1 VLEAPAHTANPPATP
16 SEAPPEAPAP
26 APAPRGGLLFT
37 AFEPSGDE
45 HAAAVIA
52 ELRRRHPNLPMYAWG
67 GPKMERAGATIIE
80 RTGDDAV
87 MGMPGI
93 QKIIDHHRI
102 NNRIDDWLRDHPV
115 AVHLPV
121 DSPAANTPICE
132 IAKKRYCKVVHLI
145 APQIWAWGRWR
156 IHRLRRITDLVL
168 CMLPFEEVFFHK
180 RRVPA
185 RFIGHFLFDKPI
197 DTQELDR
204 RSAIFGDGEPRIAM
218 MPGSRPDE
226 LVRHFPVLL
235 DSYRALKKLHP
246 GAVGVVAATSDRVAA
261 QLKDMAKQTR
271 GGWPESLRIFV
282 QDTDAIIHWCQLALV
297 KSGTVTLQVAKHNR
311 PMVVFYRKSN
321 PIMFLL
327 ARTILSTKLFSLPN
341 VLARRRIVPELI
353 PHFGGPK
360 RIVRAADA
368 LLRDPSLAQAQRT
381 ALAEVVSTF
390 SNRNAASNAADAIEQ
405 VAGLVNVAA

>member
-1 VLEAPAHTANPPATP
+1 VLEAPAQDTP
-16 SEAPPEAPAP
+16 VTAPPKPSA
-26 APAPRGGLLFT
+26 GGLLFT

-67 GPKMERAGATIIE
+67 GPKMELAGATIIE

-102 NNRIDDWLRDHPV
+102 NARIDDWLRDHPV

-132 IAKKRYCKVVHLI
+132 IAKRRYCKVVHLV

-156 IHRLRRITDLVL
+156 IHKLRRLTDLVL
-168 CMLPFEEVFFHK
+168 CMLPFEETFFHK

-197 DTQELDR
+197 NTEELDR
-204 RSAIFGDGEPRIAM
+204 RSSIFGDGEPRIAM
-218 MPGSRPDE
+218 MPGSRPDD

-235 DSYRALKKLHP
+235 DTYRQLKKLHP

-261 QLKDMAKQTR
+261 QLKEMARHTR

-282 QDTDAIIHWCQLALV
+282 QDTDAIIHWCDLALV
-297 KSGTVTLQVAKHNR
+297 KSGTVTLQVAKQNR
-311 PMVVFYRKSN
+311 PMVTFYRKSN
-321 PIMFLL
+321 PIFFLL
-327 ARTILSTKLFSLPN
+327 ARTVLSTKLFSLPN
-341 VLARRRIVPELI
+341 LLARKRIVPEFI
-353 PHFGGPK
+353 PHYGGP
-360 RIVRAADA
+360 RRLVRAADE
-368 LLRDPSLAQAQRT
+368 LIRNKSLADQQRRD
-381 ALAEVVSTF
+381 LAEVVATF
-390 SNRNAASNAADAIEQ
+390 SNRNAAANAADAIEQ
-405 VAGLVNVAA
+405 VAGVVPNRG